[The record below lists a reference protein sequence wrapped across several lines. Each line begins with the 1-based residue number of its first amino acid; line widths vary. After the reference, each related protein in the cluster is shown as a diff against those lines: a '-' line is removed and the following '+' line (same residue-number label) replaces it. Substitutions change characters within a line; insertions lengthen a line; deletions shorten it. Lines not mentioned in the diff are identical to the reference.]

1 MPAEIAPDAQIAI
14 VGAGLAGLRTAEALR
29 RRRFAGSLV
38 VIGDEIHPPYNRP
51 PLSKEALAGGIE
63 FEALMFRQKNSDL
76 TWRLGSTAIG
86 CTPEEVLLADG
97 SAVPY
102 DGLVIASGIRPR
114 HLPVPG
120 PQPLSLRT
128 LDDAVAL
135 RDQLAPGASLLIVG
149 AGFIGCEVAATARS
163 LGCEVTVTA
172 FDAEPMIAALGVEL
186 AAAMRA
192 HHEAH
197 GVRFVLG
204 VGVAE
209 FMSSGVTL
217 DDGTVLEAD
226 VVLEAVGSVP
236 NTEWLSDLGL
246 DLSNGVLCDND
257 LRALGADRPTVAVG
271 DIARFPNPRFDDEP
285 RRIEHWSMPA
295 DTARR
300 AAETLLADL
309 TDSPAPAEPFA
320 PIPSFWSDQYDWKLE
335 SQGMPALGDAVLI
348 EGSWE
353 GECIVEYRHDERLVG
368 VIGVNRTREVLGYRD
383 QL

>member
-29 RRRFAGSLV
+29 RRGFAGSLV

-51 PLSKEALAGGIE
+51 PLSKEALAGGVE
-63 FEALMFRQKNSDL
+63 FDALKLRQKNSDV

-120 PQPLSLRT
+120 PQPLTLRT
-128 LDDAVAL
+128 LEDAVAL
-135 RDQLAPGASLLIVG
+135 RDQLSPGVRLLIVG

-192 HHEAH
+192 HHEAR

-204 VGVAE
+204 IGVAE
-209 FMSSGVTL
+209 FTPSGVIL
-217 DDGTVLEAD
+217 DDGTALDAD

-246 DLSNGVLCDND
+246 DLRNGVLCDND
-257 LRALGADRPTVAVG
+257 LRALGAARPTVTVG

-335 SQGMPALGDAVLI
+335 SQGIPALGDAVLV